1 MITHRMRTLFYRGLG
16 GGALVLA
23 GLGLALP
30 LLPTTPFVL
39 VAAWAFARGA
49 PGLRAR
55 IDRDPRFGPVL
66 RDWEAR
72 RAIPRAGKAAAV
84 VGLAGSWAG
93 LVVTVQGVAVPAV
106 AGAVMLGVGAYVVT
120 RPS

>member
-1 MITHRMRTLFYRGLG
+1 MKVPGLRTLFYRGLG

-30 LLPTTPFVL
+30 VLPTTPFVL

-55 IDRDPRFGPVL
+55 IDRHPRFGPL
-66 RDWEAR
+66 LQDWEAR
-72 RAIPRAGKAAAV
+72 RAIPRTGKAAAV
-84 VGLAGSWAG
+84 VGLAGSWTSLA
-93 LVVTVQGVAVPAV
+93 VTVQGVLVPAL
-106 AGAVMLGVGAYVVT
+106 AGAVMLGVGAYVLT